1 MIHRVRTQIYMN
13 YPVVAYRYNEFGE
26 KIILGHYSIE
36 AEAKSSLSNLKNQY
50 EIYLKEERP

>member
-26 KIILGHYSIE
+26 KIILGHYSNE
-36 AEAKSSLSNLKNQY
+36 AEAKSSLSNLKKNMKF
-50 EIYLKEERP
+50 I